1 MFSKEESKKIRQEFW
16 TNFGKKY
23 PRKWLLYNTKIKDLS
38 LKFTFDTKIAQVSI
52 DIESP
57 DDFMRSYYFDKLISL
72 KNIIKTDYLP
82 NIVFDENYS
91 LDNGKIVS
99 RIYVE
104 LDDNVSIHNKNTWER
119 TMDFL
124 NKKMNLLES
133 FFIEYKDFIED

>member
-82 NIVFDENYS
+82 NIVFDENYI